1 MEAALDNIEQ
11 HGVPGTALMAYG
23 HGDWNDSL
31 QPAEPWMAERMV
43 SAWTNALLFET
54 LLGLAGVVEEP
65 RLRARLHTRADTLA
79 ADFHRLLVAA
89 TPSGGR
95 EVLGVGLFDEGFQKV
110 QPLLHPAATRS
121 VPRHGLIAINR
132 GILSGLLAGDAA
144 TEHLRVVSSHLL
156 APDGARLMDRPPAYR
171 GGVSETFQRAE
182 SAAFFGREVGLM
194 YTHAHLRYAEVLANV
209 PLKKGDDA
217 GGGVLDELLKVNPV
231 GIRAAVPN
239 ALPRQ
244 ANAYFSSSDAAFRTR
259 HEADAH
265 YAEAMT
271 GERAVEGGW
280 RVYSSGPGIFTRLIV
295 EELLG
300 ARVAGTGDAA
310 VLQLDPRLP
319 GDLEGPVMVDLT
331 ARGLPV
337 RLVIDPRRKAKD
349 PPRVDGEPLPG
360 LTRGPAGWSIPAAS
374 LPAGCELSCGCG

>member
-1 MEAALDNIEQ
+1 M
-11 HGVPGTALMAYG
+11 
-23 HGDWNDSL
+23 
-31 QPAEPWMAERMV
+31 
-43 SAWTNALLFET
+43 
-54 LLGLAGVVEEP
+54 
-65 RLRARLHTRADTLA
+65 
-79 ADFHRLLVAA
+79 
-89 TPSGGR
+89 
-95 EVLGVGLFDEGFQKV
+95 LGVGLFDEGFQKV

-310 VLQLDPRLP
+310 VLKLDPRLP
-319 GDLEGPVMVDLT
+319 GDLEGPVMVELT